1 MGTVSANLV
10 AAIEPTELGN
20 QEKVELSLAQGDF
33 AETTEQFSDPAGCVT
48 TCYTKEP
55 IPVPANVSRA
65 YSDRCFGAYP
75 GNVGINVL

>member
-33 AETTEQFSDPAGCVT
+33 AETLEQFSDPAGCVT
-48 TCYTKEP
+48 TCY
-55 IPVPANVSRA
+55 
-65 YSDRCFGAYP
+65 G
-75 GNVGINVL
+75 VLHGLLFLTAPLGGLA